1 MHFNILSSVF
11 RMAEAVGQKQS
22 DKRRVRDQV
31 KQGLRSAFRLSS
43 KPRRQHASLAP
54 ATSSSSELKPSIL
67 TNKPSIPSPDL
78 TTQVES
84 LGTIGEAATPS
95 TTQVQSQ
102 QAPHGKDLWGGALQ
116 RLSGKER
123 DALNLMN
130 TSGSYVDTLSSL
142 CDDLDQKLDQSKQKS
157 WEFKIHGRPIIVRD
171 VLSRTIIWIN
181 KFKEIGDI
189 VVQFDPVHAA
199 LPWAGVR
206 LLLEVSGESLF
217 DHMSFPRHPSPC
229 Q

>member
-1 MHFNILSSVF
+1 
-11 RMAEAVGQKQS
+11 MAEAVGQRQS

-43 KPRRQHASLAP
+43 KPSERHASLAP
-54 ATSSSSELKPSIL
+54 ATSSSSELKPSLL
-67 TNKPSIPSPDL
+67 TKEPSNSSLDL

-84 LGTIGEAATPS
+84 LRISGEAATPS
-95 TTQVQSQ
+95 TAQVQSQ
-102 QAPHGKDLWGGALQ
+102 QAPHGKDLWEVALQ
-116 RLSGKER
+116 RLSEKER

-130 TSGSYVDTLSSL
+130 TSGSYVDTISSL
-142 CDDLDQKLDQSKQKS
+142 CDDLDQKLNQSKQKKLQF
-157 WEFKIHGRPIIVRD
+157 EIHGRPIIVRD
-171 VLSRTIIWIN
+171 VVFRTLDWIN

-206 LLLEVSGESLF
+206 FLLEVSGESLL
-217 DHMSFPRHPSPC
+217 DQTSFPRRYNVQRLSYVD
-229 Q
+229 